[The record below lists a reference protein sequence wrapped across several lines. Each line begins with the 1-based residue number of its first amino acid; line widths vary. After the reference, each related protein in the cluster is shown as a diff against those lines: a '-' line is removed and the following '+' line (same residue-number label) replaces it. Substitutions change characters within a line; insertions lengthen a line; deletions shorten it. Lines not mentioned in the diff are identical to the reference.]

1 MMEHAAAAAGG
12 SMGALAGKP
21 VGASIGKIFGNVD
34 KATTKAAKA
43 KPETVKP
50 NEHPEDEANR
60 AKGTTGGGTTAGYGS
75 GFGFGPATPG
85 AGMPASG
92 GGVTRQN
99 RTARAAAESPA
110 LEPEAAPLPPPVPV
124 HVTTQEEVAAIQ
136 AGTVRRD
143 VLAKLGPASS
153 MVTIPDEGHLLEI
166 YKYTSGGRWLGTVR
180 MDNGAVVRVDSA
192 Q

>member
-1 MMEHAAAAAGG
+1 MIEHAAAAAGG

-21 VGASIGKIFGNVD
+21 VGDSIGKIFGNVD
-34 KATTKAAKA
+34 KAAAKAAKA

-50 NEHPEDEANR
+50 REHAEDEANR
-60 AKGTTGGGTTAGYGS
+60 SKGATAGFGS
-75 GFGFGPATPG
+75 GFGFGPATSG

-99 RTARAAAESPA
+99 RPAHPTAES
-110 LEPEAAPLPPPVPV
+110 LVREPEAAPLPPPVPV
-124 HVTTQEEVAAIQ
+124 HVTTQEEVSAIQ

-143 VLAKLGPASS
+143 VLAKLGPAAS

-166 YKYTSGGRWLGTVR
+166 FKYTSGGRWLGTVR
-180 MDNGAVVRVDSA
+180 MDNGAVVSVDSA

>member
-1 MMEHAAAAAGG
+1 MIEHAAAAAGG

-21 VGASIGKIFGNVD
+21 VGDSIGKIFGNVE

-50 NEHPEDEANR
+50 KEHAEDEANR
-60 AKGTTGGGTTAGYGS
+60 SKGTTAGY
-75 GFGFGPATPG
+75 GFGFGPATSG

-99 RTARAAAESPA
+99 RAARPTEES
-110 LEPEAAPLPPPVPV
+110 LVREPEAAPLPPPVPV
-124 HVTTQEEVAAIQ
+124 HVTTQQEVSAIQ

-166 YKYTSGGRWLGTVR
+166 FKYTSGGRWLGTVR
-180 MDNGAVVRVDSA
+180 MDNGAVVSVDSA
-192 Q
+192 R